1 MRNWKSLIVLCCS
14 LLVVSAVKS
23 QSVVQW
29 RGINRDGI
37 YNEKGLL
44 KIWPQDGPQ
53 LLWQTEVLGNGYGSP
68 SVTSDRLY
76 VNGETDGISYVFAFD
91 LKGKLLWK
99 SPNGPEFMGQDY
111 SASFPGSRSQPTVVD
126 GMIYACSGMGRV
138 ACFEAATGKEKW
150 GVDMVADLKGKLSY
164 FGYSESVLVDDKMVY
179 CFPGGTESNLVALD
193 KSNGKVIWTSK
204 ALGDPVSYCSPI
216 VVKLPQR
223 NILLNVSHEY
233 LLGLDVRTGELLW
246 SYKEDSVKREGEY
259 CNTPVVADGFIYGVS
274 GVEKGKG
281 AYKLALSTDG
291 KSVKESWT
299 NPDVKNKMGG
309 FVKVGFR
316 IYCTS
321 ADHKLK
327 SIDITNGKVV
337 DSLSG
342 LFGTLIYADGQLYC
356 YNDNGNVSLIHINGP
371 KMEVV
376 SKFKVTKGSKEH
388 FAHPVISNGI
398 LYIRHGNALM
408 AYSIKE

>member
-1 MRNWKSLIVLCCS
+1 MRNRKFFIALCC
-14 LLVVSAVKS
+14 LLTTVSAVNS
-23 QSVVQW
+23 QSLVQW
-29 RGINRDGI
+29 RGANRDGI
-37 YNEKGLL
+37 YQEKGLL
-44 KIWPQDGPQ
+44 KTWPAEGPQ

-68 SVTSDRLY
+68 SVTGDRLY
-76 VNGETDGISYVFAFD
+76 VNGETDGVSYVFAFD
-91 LKGKLLWK
+91 LKGNLVWK
-99 SPNGPEFMGQDY
+99 SANGPEFMGQDY

-150 GVDMVADLKGKLSY
+150 GVDMLADLKGKGSY
-164 FGYSESVLVDDKMVY
+164 FGYSESVLVVDKLVY
-179 CFPGGTESNLVALD
+179 CFPGGAESNIVALD
-193 KSNGKVIWTSK
+193 KLTGKIVWTSK
-204 ALGDPVSYCSPI
+204 AMGDPVSYCSPI
-216 VVKLPQR
+216 VVKFPQR
-223 NILLNVSHEY
+223 NVLVNISHEY
-233 LLGLDVRTGELLW
+233 LMGLDAKTGELLW

-259 CNTPVVADGFIYGVS
+259 CNTPVYADGFIYGVS

-281 AYKLALSTDG
+281 AYKLALSADG

-299 NPDVKNKMGG
+299 NPDLKNKMGG
-309 FVKVGFR
+309 FVKLGDR

-327 SIDITNGKVV
+327 CIDANSGKVT
-337 DSLSG
+337 DALAG
-342 LFGTLIYADGQLYC
+342 LFGTLIYADGQLFC
-356 YNDNGNVSLIHINGP
+356 YNDNGNVSLINISGP

-388 FAHPVISNGI
+388 FAHPVIANGV

-408 AYSIKE
+408 AYSVK